1 MKSRE
6 EGFAMS
12 KNIAKARI
20 AYDGPALKQ
29 GTMDVRELAP
39 SLLAFADLVDNV
51 NKVLGGEQKIQV
63 LLNQD
68 SIQKGS
74 FDITTILQY
83 SLIQQVQLFVSSAD
97 QNGLSSIMTVLGWGA
112 VGEEIVSGI
121 FSLIKKIQG
130 RKIKAVDEQKDKV
143 IITLSDGA
151 TVITSKD
158 TFKVYLNIDCR
169 QSIDRVVAPLQT
181 EGIDTFELRDPVR
194 STNKQAIESIN
205 KTDAPYFKAPSVNST
220 EEVETFPEQEMT
232 VKITSITFEKG
243 NKWKLTDGNNTF
255 WATIKDEKFLDDVD
269 KGNIAF
275 KNGDMLRIRYYIKQV
290 QKGKTLSTEYTV
302 TRILEV
308 KSRPEQ
314 IKLDFD

>member
-1 MKSRE
+1 MN
-6 EGFAMS
+6 

-20 AYDGPALKQ
+20 AYDGPALEQ
-29 GTMDVRELAP
+29 GTIDVRELAP

-83 SLIQQVQLFVSSAD
+83 SLIQQVQLFVSAAD

-112 VGEEIVSGI
+112 IGEGIVAGI
-121 FSLIKKIQG
+121 FTFIKKIQG
-130 RKIKAVDEQKDKV
+130 RKIKAVEEQGNKV
-143 IITLSDGA
+143 TVTLSDGK
-151 TVITSKD
+151 TIVTSQN
-158 TFKVYLNIDCR
+158 TFNVYLNINCR
-169 QSIDRVVAPLQT
+169 QSIDRVLAPLQT
-181 EGIDTFELRDPVR
+181 EGIDTFELRDPKQ
-194 STNKQAIESIN
+194 SSNKQAIESID
-205 KTDAPYFKAPSVNST
+205 KTDVPYFKAPPVNSA
-220 EEVETFPEQEMT
+220 ENVETFPEQEMT
-232 VKITSITFEKG
+232 VKITSVTFEKG

-275 KNGDMLRIRYYIKQV
+275 KNGDMLRIRYHIQQI

-302 TRILEV
+302 TKILEV
-308 KSRPEQ
+308 KERPEQ
-314 IKLDFD
+314 IKLDI